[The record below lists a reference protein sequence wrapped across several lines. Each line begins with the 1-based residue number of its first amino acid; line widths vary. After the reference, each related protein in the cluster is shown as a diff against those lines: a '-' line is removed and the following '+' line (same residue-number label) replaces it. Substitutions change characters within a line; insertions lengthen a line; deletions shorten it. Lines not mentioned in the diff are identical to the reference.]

1 MYGIIDIGSNT
12 IRLVVYEVSDRSM
25 NRVFNKKITAGLAG
39 YISKDHEM
47 TKKGVRTAV
56 SALLELRKITDG
68 IHLEATSV
76 FATAPLRNIN
86 NTTEVIEQ
94 IEEETGFAIKV
105 LDGKQEATYGFV
117 GLRRNTSLEEGIM
130 LDIGGGSTEVV
141 SFYKNEALTACSIP
155 WGSLN
160 LYRKYVQNIMPSETE
175 LQEMDRKMRKQ
186 LNKVELPKRSYH
198 LPLCVEGGTARAV
211 QKVLTEKAPEALH
224 DGRYGRKYLRRM
236 LKFYQ
241 ENPKGFTDMILKIAP
256 ERIHTILPGMVAL
269 NAAADVFDVKEI
281 ITVDYG
287 VREGYL
293 IREVLEKEKGDAKV
307 SEGKKEK

>member
-12 IRLVVYEVSDRSM
+12 IRLVVYEVSNGDVS
-25 NRVFNKKITAGLAG
+25 RVFNKKITAGLAG
-39 YISKDHEM
+39 YINKDHEM
-47 TKKGVRTAV
+47 TKKGVRTAI
-56 SALLELRKITDG
+56 SSLLELRKITDG
-68 IHLEATSV
+68 IHLEETSV

-86 NTTEVIEQ
+86 NTAEVVEQ
-94 IEEETGFAIKV
+94 IHDETGFIIQV

-117 GLRRNTSLEEGIM
+117 GLRQNTSLEEGIM

-160 LYRKYVQNIMPSETE
+160 LYRKYVDGIMPSEAE
-175 LQEMDRKMRKQ
+175 LQEIDRKMRKQ
-186 LNKVELPKRSYH
+186 LGKVELPKRSYR

-211 QKVLTEKAPEALH
+211 QKVLTEKVPEALH

-236 LKFYQ
+236 LKFYV
-241 ENPKGFTDMILKIAP
+241 ENPRAFTDTILKIAP
-256 ERIHTILPGMVAL
+256 ERIHTILPGMVVL
-269 NAAADVFDVKEI
+269 NAATEVFDVKEI

-287 VREGYL
+287 VREGFL
-293 IREVLEKEKGDAKV
+293 IREFLEKNTQASG
-307 SEGKKEK
+307 GKKEE

>member
-12 IRLVVYEVSDRSM
+12 IRLVVYEVDGSNV

-47 TKKGVRTAV
+47 TKKGVRTAIT
-56 SALLELRKITDG
+56 SLLELKKITDG

-86 NTTEVIEQ
+86 NTAEVVEQ
-94 IEEETGFAIKV
+94 IREETGFDIQV

-141 SFYKNEALTACSIP
+141 SFYKNDALTACSIP

-160 LYRKYVQNIMPSETE
+160 LYRKYVDYIMPSEAE
-175 LQEMDRKMRKQ
+175 LEEIDRKMRKQ
-186 LNKVELPKRSYH
+186 LGKVELPKRSYR

-211 QKVLTEKAPEALH
+211 QKVLAEKAPEALH

-236 LKFYQ
+236 LKFYV
-241 ENPKGFTDMILKIAP
+241 ENPKAFTDTILKIAP
-256 ERIHTILPGMVAL
+256 ERIHTILPGMVVL
-269 NAAADVFDVKEI
+269 NAATDVFDVKEI

-287 VREGYL
+287 VREGFL
-293 IREVLEKEKGDAKV
+293 IREILEKNTDDTK
-307 SEGKKEK
+307 GKKEQ